1 VDFSL
6 LETMRIDQGVVVRR
20 QQHLARAAAAA
31 AHFGFQWDTTA
42 VERALDDAATAR
54 PGGVWRLRLLVA
66 PSGAATTTCTEHA
79 DDDSRVWRVAL
90 APEAVNSNDDF
101 LRHKTTRR
109 DFYTRARAT
118 RPDADDVVLWNE
130 RGEVTEATIANIV
143 VELENG
149 WYTPPLSCGLL
160 PGVFRA
166 AVLEA
171 GMVRERV
178 LTKDDLRRATRTW
191 LINSLREWVKA
202 TLVP

>member
-6 LETMRIDQGVVVRR
+6 LETMRLHEGLVVRR
-20 QQHLARAAAAA
+20 EQHLARAARAA
-31 AHFGFQWDTTA
+31 AHFGFRWDA
-42 VERALDDAATAR
+42 AAAGQALDEAVAAHSS
-54 PGGVWRLRLLVA
+54 GVWRLRLLIA
-66 PSGAATTTCTEHA
+66 DSGAATTMCTEHA
-79 DDDSRVWRVAL
+79 DDERVWRVAL
-90 APEAVNSNDDF
+90 APEPVDSGDER

-109 DFYTRARAT
+109 DLYTRARAT

-143 VELENG
+143 AELDG
-149 WYTPPLSCGLL
+149 TWYTPPLSCGLL

-171 GMVRERV
+171 DMVRERV
-178 LTKDDLRRATRTW
+178 LTKDDLRRATRLW

-202 TLVP
+202 ALVP